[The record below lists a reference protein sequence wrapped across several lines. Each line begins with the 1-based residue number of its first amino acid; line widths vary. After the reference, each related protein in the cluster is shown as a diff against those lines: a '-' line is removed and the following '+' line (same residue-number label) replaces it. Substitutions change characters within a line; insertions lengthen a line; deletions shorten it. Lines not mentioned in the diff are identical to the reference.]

1 MAAKRSKAG
10 YDGKIAG
17 LYDLEETIGRGH
29 FAVVKL
35 ARHVFTGE
43 KVAVKVIDKT
53 KLDEVSRSHL
63 FQEVRCMKLVQHP
76 NVVRLYEVIDTQT
89 KLYLILELGDG
100 GDMYDYIMRHTGGL
114 EEKLAKRYFRQ
125 IVEAISYCHKLH
137 VVHRDLKPE
146 NVVFFEK
153 LGLVKL
159 TDFGF
164 SNMFA
169 PGKKLETSCG
179 SLAYSAPEI
188 LLGDSYDAPA
198 VDVWSLGVILY
209 MLVVG
214 EAPFQEANDSETLT
228 MIMDCRYH
236 VPPHISE
243 KCQDLIGKMLQ
254 REPVNRASLPHIL
267 AHPWLNDGDLS
278 PVASYL
284 PLITKEMISE
294 EDHSYVVQKMVEG
307 KIASREEI
315 LMSVEKNSYN
325 HITAT
330 FYLLIERRLRKHQ
343 QHEYHL
349 LQQQPSSGSL
359 RKQSAPASSKSAKPH
374 LEPLMLSPRKQRE
387 MKKTKTA
394 PIPPVRPF
402 QIGPISPSILVSP
415 PVEESTTSPGPC
427 FVKSLTTSMTLDRR
441 KSGKKHHQP
450 PAVSGTVSPHVP
462 PLQRQK
468 SSPGE
473 KATPT
478 SQRKNSVSGISGDH
492 SPRLVKKNIQM
503 SKSDPGAGSKRAP
516 STPVSKIALLSSFF
530 ERKAKEAAAGDKN
543 TKFRMGWLTGR
554 SRRPSN
560 SIRQRVLES
569 LETPVSP
576 PATSVASQ
584 SQSYKLES
592 VEPMPPSPPPPLES
606 LPIYVVQESGDP
618 NTNVGTSHYV
628 QSVASPTG
636 PLSPSK
642 DALPSGAEGNL
653 LVPPG
658 TMVTRKCSL
667 IKEESLDEYD
677 EEEEDDVDID
687 AATIK
692 PVKSL
697 ESLDDLGT
705 TGHLS
710 VAATSPT
717 IPSPPAVDSINPRR
731 PLKSVCSSP
740 QLLNQIHEENESEDD
755 DDVVPLKLSTPRRF
769 ATSSGH
775 RDRGST
781 SPEILRKY
789 EQRKKRR
796 GAGQRGT
803 SCSSSDASD
812 TDDTESRS
820 RKEKLHH
827 KFIHRRDSSDHS
839 SDTDGPG
846 SNLGSNGRLGTGS
859 RSRGSSGGSH
869 TRGGNSG
876 GGGGRGG
883 GSRGGGGGGKS
894 GGGEKKNADNRNH
907 SNSTNKNSLNNHKNS
922 QYHGGGG
929 GGSKGSLTDASLK
942 LLSRKLNEIST
953 GVGAL
958 LSECRGSDCDTNDS
972 PVHLPPSTPRS
983 LDGTGS
989 VSSGSLQRHSSLRSS
1004 SSVHTDPYHP
1014 LFPPRT
1020 ELFFSASSSSPT
1032 QYLGQSCEVECI
1044 GRPPLVELSELS
1056 QCVSSQDGRCWE
1068 RVEPCL
1074 SQQCGGVAPLS
1085 GSALLHCKAPPP
1097 GSVSTISS
1105 KSKCCSV
1112 V

>member
-374 LEPLMLSPRKQRE
+374 LEPLMLSPR
-387 MKKTKTA
+387 
-394 PIPPVRPF
+394 
-402 QIGPISPSILVSP
+402 
-415 PVEESTTSPGPC
+415 
-427 FVKSLTTSMTLDRR
+427 
-441 KSGKKHHQP
+441 
-450 PAVSGTVSPHVP
+450 
-462 PLQRQK
+462 
-468 SSPGE
+468 
-473 KATPT
+473 
-478 SQRKNSVSGISGDH
+478 
-492 SPRLVKKNIQM
+492 
-503 SKSDPGAGSKRAP
+503 
-516 STPVSKIALLSSFF
+516 
-530 ERKAKEAAAGDKN
+530 
-543 TKFRMGWLTGR
+543 
-554 SRRPSN
+554 
-560 SIRQRVLES
+560 IRQRVLES